1 MHFHTTSQNCEGGL
15 RKQYTELLLKTLLF
29 LKHTH
34 TKGKSKPQTVS
45 ETEQKKKKDEN
56 LVKDLFCSATC
67 KTTGCANHPPY
78 SNLTT
83 GNLTKKT

>member
-34 TKGKSKPQTVS
+34 TKGKSKPQTVL
-45 ETEQKKKKDEN
+45 ETEQKKKREMKIW
-56 LVKDLFCSATC
+56 LKIFSVQLHAKPLAVQ
-67 KTTGCANHPPY
+67 TTHHI
-78 SNLTT
+78 LILQQET
-83 GNLTKKT
+83 